1 MSMIPQLPGTSMIQS
16 VDRTFRII
24 EFIQD
29 SEGARI
35 AEIADEF
42 DIAKSTIHRHL
53 QTLNHHGYV
62 VNEAGRYHIGLRFL
76 DPAIHAKY
84 RREEYRLIEPKVEQ
98 LAEETGE
105 RAQFIV
111 EENGLGIHVHS
122 EVGERG
128 LLTESR
134 IGKLVYLH
142 ATSAGK
148 TILANLPPDR
158 VQEII
163 DQHGLPRLTE
173 NTITDPETLL
183 TELADV
189 REQGYAFNEAERRPG
204 LEAIGAA
211 VTSPKGEVLG
221 GISVTGPL
229 RRMKAEHEDY
239 LPELLLDIAEEV
251 RLRLEYPQR

>member
-1 MSMIPQLPGTSMIQS
+1 MSLIPEREPRSAIQS
-16 VDRTFRII
+16 VDRSFRIV
-24 EFIQD
+24 EFIQ
-29 SEGARI
+29 ERNGARI
-35 AEIADEF
+35 ADLANEF
-42 DIAKSTIHRHL
+42 DTAKSTIHRHL

-62 VNEAGRYHIGLRFL
+62 VNEGGTYHVGLRFL

-84 RREEYRLIEPKVEQ
+84 RRDEYRLIEPKVEL

-134 IGKLVYLH
+134 VGKMVYLH
-142 ATSAGK
+142 ATSVGK
-148 TILANLPPDR
+148 TVLANLPTER
-158 VQEII
+158 VEEIL

-173 NTITDPETLL
+173 NTITDRETLL
-183 TELADV
+183 AELETV
-189 REQGYAFNEAERRPG
+189 RERGYALNEAERRRG
-204 LEAIGAA
+204 MEAIGTVVKTPA
-211 VTSPKGEVLG
+211 GEILG
-221 GISVTGPL
+221 GISVTGPI
-229 RRMKAEHEDY
+229 RRMKAEHEDQ
-239 LPELLLDIAEEV
+239 LPNVLIDIAEEI